1 MWSVL
6 SMLALNHVYLFTI
19 ISSHRF
25 FAYFFFVFY
34 VHMYLIIVVSSLY
47 CRFLTPVNPLIFI
60 FSLHE
65 GDVGSD
71 REIKLGL
78 YNIYIIYIYIIYRY
92 YTLKIRRRA
101 IITHYLC
108 CIYISIYIYIFI

>member
-1 MWSVL
+1 MVGSLHARVKSRL
-6 SMLALNHVYLFTI
+6 SIYHYSLASFLRV
-19 ISSHRF
+19 
-25 FAYFFFVFY
+25 FFFLFIFY

-78 YNIYIIYIYIIYRY
+78 YNIYIIYIYN
-92 YTLKIRRRA
+92 
-101 IITHYLC
+101 
-108 CIYISIYIYIFI
+108 ISLLYA

>member
-1 MWSVL
+1 MWLVL
-6 SMLALNHVYLFTI
+6 SMLALNHVYLFI
-19 ISSHRF
+19 IIFSHRF
-25 FAYFFFVFY
+25 FAFFFIFY

-78 YNIYIIYIYIIYRY
+78 YNIYIIYI
-92 YTLKIRRRA
+92 
-101 IITHYLC
+101 
-108 CIYISIYIYIFI
+108 